1 MLVTLQ
7 YKIEPDCEDSE
18 ETLMNLDKLTSSVIA
33 NGGTVSAKSR
43 RELDE
48 ISPYLIERMAGR
60 AGFKLQMDIKKAY
73 DPNNVFRKDM
83 MFPIDSNSQKNFV

>member
-1 MLVTLQ
+1 
-7 YKIEPDCEDSE
+7 
-18 ETLMNLDKLTSSVIA
+18 MNLDKLTSSVIA

-60 AGFKLQMDIKKAY
+60 AGLKLQMEVKKVY

-83 MFPIDSNSQKNFV
+83 MFPIDSNLQKNFV